1 MSFSAKRVPR
11 TRTKA
16 IAAEYRSDWIGTMVF
31 VAFLLALL
39 LLSPRAGAT
48 IHHEVS
54 LPDDKAQLSLRTS
67 GIYSELF
74 ELAMQA
80 YRENDFK
87 TAVRLWQPIAESGY
101 AAAQYNLGVVHARG
115 LSVPKNMN
123 LAGLWW
129 QAAASQGNVDAQYNL
144 GLLYATGNGVE
155 MDMKKAVHWWQQA
168 ASIGDPAAQFNLG
181 MMYARGDGVSRNM
194 TAALHWWSQSAAQ
207 KFPQAQHVLEKFSN
221 RQF

>member
-1 MSFSAKRVPR
+1 MSFSPKKQPR
-11 TRTKA
+11 TRVKA
-16 IAAEYRSDWIGTMVF
+16 ITPEYRSDWVGAMVF
-31 VAFLLALL
+31 AAFLLALL

-48 IHHEVS
+48 IRLEIKK
-54 LPDDKAQLSLRTS
+54 PDNARISLRTS
-67 GIYSELF
+67 GIYSEVF
-74 ELAMQA
+74 EMAMQA
-80 YRENDFK
+80 YRDNDFQ

-101 AAAQYNLGVVHARG
+101 AAAQYNLGVAHARG

-129 QAAASQGNVDAQYNL
+129 QAAANQGNVDAQYNL
-144 GLLYATGNGVE
+144 GLLYATGNGVK

-194 TAALHWWSQSAAQ
+194 DAAFHWWSQSAAQ
-207 KFPQAQHVLEKFSN
+207 KFPQAQHVLEKFTN